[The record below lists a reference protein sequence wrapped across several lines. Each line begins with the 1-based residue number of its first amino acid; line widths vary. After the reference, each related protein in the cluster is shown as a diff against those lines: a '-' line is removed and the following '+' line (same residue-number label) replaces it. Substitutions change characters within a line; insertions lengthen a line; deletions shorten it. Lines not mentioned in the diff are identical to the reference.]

1 MLIVQ
6 HRPDGLLQRTTSEPR
21 EEAEPSYFTQHSLP
35 AHQALMQFIDE
46 RLSLKSY
53 ENIAELEE
61 ALQEWQS
68 FYYGVH
74 HSAPSNGWAE
84 LYVDHTRGTLAAR
97 TKGMGGDFVFAF
109 LNTVTNAEAV
119 VATTPIEAL
128 A

>member
-6 HRPDGLLQRTTSEPR
+6 HRSDGLLQRTTSEPR

-35 AHQALMQFIDE
+35 AHQALMQFVDE
-46 RLSLKSY
+46 RLSLKSF
-53 ENIAELEE
+53 ESFEELDE

-74 HSAPSNGWAE
+74 HASPSDGWDQ
-84 LYVDHTRGTLAAR
+84 LYVNRSRGVLAAR
-97 TKGMGGDFVFAF
+97 TNGMGGDFVFAF
-109 LNTVTNAEAV
+109 LNMVANARPVT
-119 VATTPIEAL
+119 TTPAIEAL